1 MQLLEENPMHTWK
14 SIASSVV
21 FGMILCS
28 AAFAAPAIQPAKAPP
43 AAPATVASS
52 APADCYKLGGEVSAL
67 IDKEA
72 GSTNIAAARSV
83 FQVGVMDCMEGN
95 SDEANDHYR
104 EAKKLLSSDQPKTA
118 VSTARP

>member
-1 MQLLEENPMHTWK
+1 MRTWK

-21 FGMILCS
+21 FSMTLCS
-28 AAFAAPAIQPAKAPP
+28 AALAASAAAPAKTPP
-43 AAPATVASS
+43 AAPPTVTSS
-52 APADCYKLGGEVSAL
+52 AATDCYRLGGEVSAL
-67 IDKEA
+67 FDKEA

-104 EAKKLLSSDQPKTA
+104 EAKKLLSSDQPKTPA
-118 VSTARP
+118 STARP